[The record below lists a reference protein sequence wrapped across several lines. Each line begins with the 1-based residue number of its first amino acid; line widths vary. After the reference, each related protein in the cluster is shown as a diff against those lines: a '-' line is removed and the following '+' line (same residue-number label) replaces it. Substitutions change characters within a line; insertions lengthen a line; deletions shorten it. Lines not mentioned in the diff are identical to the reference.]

1 MRLYL
6 SSFRLGNQPD
16 ALLGLLGRGRR
27 VAVVANA
34 DDSKDPTGRVASAQR
49 EQQDLRSLG
58 LNSDELDLR
67 QYFGR
72 TEALARRLAEIDL
85 LWVRGGNAFVLR
97 RALRQSG
104 ADELLVE
111 LLAADALV
119 YAGYSA
125 GPAVLAPTLRGLH
138 LVDDPHEI
146 PDGYDRPVIWDGLG
160 VLPYSFL
167 PHYRSQHPESAAI
180 ETSVAYLIEHHLP
193 FVALGDGEAIVRDG
207 AGDRVVG

>member
-6 SSFRLGNQPD
+6 SSFRLGNQPE
-16 ALLGLLGRGRR
+16 ALLGLLGSGRR

-34 DDSKDPTGRVASAQR
+34 DDYKSPSERVASARR
-49 EQQDLRSLG
+49 EHEDLRRLG
-58 LNSDELDLR
+58 LNSGELDLR
-67 QYFGR
+67 RYFGR
-72 TEALARRLAEIDL
+72 TAALARELAGVDL

-97 RALRQSG
+97 RALRHSG

-111 LLAADALV
+111 LLADDAVV

-138 LVDDPHEI
+138 LVDDPQLA
-146 PDGYDRPVIWDGLG
+146 PDGYEPPVVWDGLA
-160 VLPYSFL
+160 VLAYSFV
-167 PHYRSQHPESAAI
+167 PHYRSPHPESAAI
-180 ETSVAYLIEHHLP
+180 DTSVAYLIEHHLP
-193 FVALGDGEAIVRDG
+193 FVALRDGEAIVRDG